1 MRFTWDSC
9 IDKFAELY
17 RLLKPADQETD
28 DRIAAEK
35 ACAAMDDFLKE
46 IGMWFNWK
54 SLGIDETGAEQITK
68 NNFRLG
74 DHTCNTRVPNEAEIR
89 EMVMAGRDR

>member
-1 MRFTWDSC
+1 MLGDSC

-17 RLLKPADQETD
+17 RLLKPADQEPD

-54 SLGIDETGAEQITK
+54 SLGIDETGAEQYHKAHPKTL
-68 NNFRLG
+68 FG
-74 DHTCNTRVPNEAEIR
+74 DGLIVQII
-89 EMVMAGRDR
+89 